1 MKIVATILMLLW
13 CGIVTAETAFVVEGV
28 RAKLRSGDGENYRTL
43 RVLPASTEVEITE
56 AGQEFTKVKTLDG
69 QIGWIKS
76 SLLQPVA
83 PVAPSAAAPSSAQLA
98 DTANPAASLVE
109 AAQKDLLAAREQLE
123 KMQSEL
129 EKERALTKG
138 EPQLSTILLIALMA
152 FAAGMAIGALLLR
165 AYYFRRL
172 HGLRI

>member
-1 MKIVATILMLLW
+1 MKFFAAILMLLW
-13 CGIVTAETAFVVEGV
+13 CSVASAETAQVIEGV

-43 RVLPASTEVEITE
+43 NILPASTEVEVTE
-56 AGQEFTKVKTLDG
+56 AGQEFTKVKTQNG

-76 SLLQPVA
+76 SLLQPVQPTPA
-83 PVAPSAAAPSSAQLA
+83 PTAAPAMETGNQA
-98 DTANPAASLVE
+98 ATAVE
-109 AAQKDLLAAREQLE
+109 AAQKDLLAAREQLI

-129 EKERALTKG
+129 ERERARTNG
-138 EPQLSTILLIALMA
+138 EPKFAVLALIALAA
-152 FAAGMAIGALLLR
+152 FVIGMVIGALLLR

>member
-1 MKIVATILMLLW
+1 MKIFAAILMLLW
-13 CGIVTAETAFVVEGV
+13 CSVASAETAQVIEGV

-43 RVLPASTEVEITE
+43 SVLPASTEVEVTE
-56 AGQEFTKVKTLDG
+56 AGQEFTKVKTQDG

-76 SLLQPVA
+76 SLLQPVRPAPAPPSA
-83 PVAPSAAAPSSAQLA
+83 PVV
-98 DTANPAASLVE
+98 DTGSQAASAVE
-109 AAQKDLLAAREQLE
+109 AAQKDLLAAREQLI

-129 EKERALTKG
+129 EQERARTKG
-138 EPQLSTILLIALMA
+138 EPQIGTLALIALAA
-152 FAAGMAIGALLLR
+152 FAMGMAIGALLLR